1 VKSRAHGHDES
12 VSLTVQ
18 AVIAIVA
25 FFALG
30 LGLAGTLKTFGTALF
45 AVVVVTLLIVALV
58 LQALTESNWPAYAA
72 IALAL
77 LAAVTRFALEAAML
91 NDDRRSRRR

>member
-1 VKSRAHGHDES
+1 

-30 LGLAGTLKTFGTALF
+30 FGLAATLKSFGTAVF
-45 AVVVVTLLIVALV
+45 AVVVVTLLIVALI
-58 LQALTESNWPAYAA
+58 LQAVTDSRWPAYAA

-77 LAAVTRFALEAAML
+77 LAAVARFALEAAMA